1 MYALDGS
8 ASIPLNPVRKG
19 AASEPDQALIATLFA
34 RHADKVRRFA
44 AALVGESAAD
54 DVVSETFV
62 VALRRTKD
70 IPEQALPWLLG
81 VARFVAMNHGRAE
94 RRRRALEARLSLRR
108 EAQELQRDQPDV
120 VDRIAC
126 INALQKL
133 SESDRAIL
141 LIWAW
146 TDVDPVDAATVLKC
160 SITAYHVRLHRAK
173 SRLRAAIG
181 GSHE

>member
-1 MYALDGS
+1 MHALQGS
-8 ASIPLNPVRKG
+8 ASIPLNSSRDD
-19 AASEPDQALIATLFA
+19 AATEADQALITSLFA
-34 RHADKVRRFA
+34 RHADTVRRFA

-62 VALRRTKD
+62 VALRRTNA
-70 IPEQALPWLLG
+70 IPERALPWLLG
-81 VARFVAMNHGRAE
+81 VARFVAMNHSRAE

-108 EAQELQRDQPDV
+108 EVQELQSHQPDV
-120 VDRIAC
+120 VDRITC
-126 INALQKL
+126 INALQEL
-133 SESDRAIL
+133 SEADRAIL

-146 TDVDPVDAATVLKC
+146 TDVDPIEAATVLKC
-160 SITAYHVRLHRAK
+160 SVTAYHVRLHRAK